1 LRPLLGMSYALVF
14 GLILAAIAAVALL
27 GGLIWWIRRPVPVA
41 RLQADEG
48 LPLFSHARAA
58 VWVRDGDDEEQASD
72 EDDAT
77 TTLLAARTERTE
89 RRAMATGVPWPS
101 WRTGETS
108 RAANASPRPRSFHPH
123 AYQPP
128 GGATSRPAARPAAE
142 AAVVP
147 APARPAEAAEGT
159 SAPAARAPADLSPA
173 AAEAPLGTSSVR
185 FSVPTDATL
194 QFLPGRL
201 EITNGADRGRDL
213 RFVRMPGAAITEI
226 TFGRCAGAPY
236 RHVQLEDATVSRK
249 HARLRLQQ
257 QRWHLTNWSSTNP
270 VLHNGVELA
279 VDEEVALSDGDRV
292 DMGEVIFRFR
302 A

>member
-41 RLQADEG
+41 RR
-48 LPLFSHARAA
+48 S
-58 VWVRDGDDEEQASD
+58 VR
-72 EDDAT
+72 
-77 TTLLAARTERTE
+77 
-89 RRAMATGVPWPS
+89 
-101 WRTGETS
+101 
-108 RAANASPRPRSFHPH
+108 
-123 AYQPP
+123 
-128 GGATSRPAARPAAE
+128 
-142 AAVVP
+142 
-147 APARPAEAAEGT
+147 
-159 SAPAARAPADLSPA
+159 
-173 AAEAPLGTSSVR
+173 SVR